1 MQISEIT
8 EPDEAE
14 TPQVVPTLRKF
25 YDEVRRTDGS
35 LYAKKSM
42 ITLRFGLQ
50 KHFSKTR
57 EDFVN
62 NEQYKPANDI
72 LKAVL
77 IQLKK
82 EGMGNIEF
90 KDSKTRDDLRKMY
103 ESYCFKLDIPPS
115 LQNIAFF

>member
-1 MQISEIT
+1 
-8 EPDEAE
+8 
-14 TPQVVPTLRKF
+14 
-25 YDEVRRTDGS
+25 
-35 LYAKKSM
+35 M

-77 IQLKK
+77 ILLKK